1 MSAFNKDELRIVGH
15 LVKLG
20 YVKKSNRY
28 VIAADLAHEERLYR
42 DKVKKLSKDDKSK
55 LREKEKM
62 NLQTSK
68 IEFNTGKSQEQ
79 KDKEM
84 KQKEELGVLDRCKK
98 AREAKK
104 TKSDAKSSDAEPAD
118 AELSPLSQNIGRIM
132 RTLTPMA
139 LTMRRVYILR
149 MIPLTMSPLT
159 MIPLTMSPL
168 TMSPLMSPLTMSP
181 LTLKGKPI
189 LTKSNHSCPMFASRP
204 ASQINA

>member
-20 YVKKSNRY
+20 YVEKSNRY

-104 TKSDAKSSDAEPAD
+104 TKSDAKSSDAEPDESAKSKYWAYYEDAD
-118 AELSPLSQNIGRIM
+118 PYGTDNGEGDSADDESADSEGEAHPDKVQPQLSNVRKSSR
-132 RTLTPMA
+132 
-139 LTMRRVYILR
+139 
-149 MIPLTMSPLT
+149 
-159 MIPLTMSPL
+159 
-168 TMSPLMSPLTMSP
+168 
-181 LTLKGKPI
+181 KP
-189 LTKSNHSCPMFASRP
+189 N
-204 ASQINA
+204 

>member
-1 MSAFNKDELRIVGH
+1 MSAFNKDELRIVDH

-62 NLQTSK
+62 DLHTSK

-149 MIPLTMSPLT
+149 MIPLTMSP
-159 MIPLTMSPL
+159 MSPL
-168 TMSPLMSPLTMSP
+168 TMSPLMSPLTMIP

-204 ASQINA
+204 ANQINA